1 MNMMLSEIAAYVQG
15 KLVGEDGVI
24 SSVSIDTRAIKPGQ
38 LYVAIKGHNFDGN
51 EFVAEA
57 EQAGAA
63 AAIVHQ
69 GITATIPHI
78 VVDDTRLALA
88 ELAGAWRKKA
98 SVSVGIATLLT
109 SMDVG
114 NAEDCREQS
123 RPPSLAVGRIGSLP
137 IATLPPS
144 LAVVGITGSNGK
156 TTVKEMVAAILG
168 ASDPTHGNTLFTQGN
183 LNNDIGVPLTLLR
196 LSEQH
201 RYAVIEMGANHP
213 GEIEYTSQYAQADV
227 AIITNVGAAHI
238 EGFGSVDG
246 VAKAKGEIIQT
257 LKQDGV
263 AVLNRDDAYFDYWKS
278 VAGTRK
284 VMSFGMDERATV
296 TAHSVKTEIIN
307 HAFATSFELVTAA
320 GELTVKLRLAGRH
333 NVVNA
338 LAATA
343 ACLALGIDPQQIKQG
358 LESVK
363 PVTGRLQPLVSRLG
377 NIVIDDTYNANSAS
391 LKAAL
396 DVLANCDGKRW
407 LVLGAFGELGPES
420 PKIHEQMGEL
430 IKSSGVVRLLAVG
443 SDARNTVKIFGKGAT
458 FFDTQNDLIEV
469 LKQELKGDEAILIKG
484 SRAQRMENVVA
495 ALVESFRSCSRPN
508 HRDAVNA
515 DIAGALSVLPT
526 SM

>member
-1 MNMMLSEIAAYVQG
+1 MTLSDCAECVQG
-15 KLVGEDGVI
+15 QLVGNDVEI
-24 SSVSIDTRAIKPGQ
+24 SSVSIDTRAIKSGE

-51 EFVAEA
+51 EFVGMA

-63 AAIVHQ
+63 AVLVHK
-69 GITATIPHI
+69 GVTATIPHV

-98 SVSVGIATLLT
+98 SVSL
-109 SMDVG
+109 
-114 NAEDCREQS
+114 
-123 RPPSLAVGRIGSLP
+123 
-137 IATLPPS
+137 
-144 LAVVGITGSNGK
+144 VGITGSNGK
-156 TTVKEMVAAILG
+156 TTVKEMVAAIL
-168 ASDPTHGNTLFTQGN
+168 SVNGNTLFTQGN

-196 LSEQH
+196 LNEQH

-213 GEIEYTSQYAQADV
+213 GEIEYTSRYAQADV
-227 AIITNVGAAHI
+227 AVITNVGPAHI

-246 VAKAKGEIIQT
+246 VAKAKGEVVET

-263 AVLNRDDAYFDYWKS
+263 AVLNRDDTYFDYWQS

-284 VMSFGMDERATV
+284 IMSFGIDERATV

-307 HAFATSFELVTAA
+307 HAFATTFELVTAE
-320 GELTVKLRLAGRH
+320 GELTVKLKLAGRH

-343 ACLALGIDPQQIKQG
+343 ACMALGIDLQQIKQG

-391 LKAAL
+391 LKAGL
-396 DVLANCDGKRW
+396 DVLAGCEGKHW

-430 IKSSGVVRLLAVG
+430 IKSSGVVRLLAIG
-443 SDARNTVKIFGKGAT
+443 SDARNTVKIFGKGAA
-458 FFDTQNDLIEV
+458 FFDTQNDLIEA
-469 LKQELKGDEAILIKG
+469 LKQELKGDEAILVKG

-495 ALVESFRSCSRPN
+495 ALVENFR
-508 HRDAVNA
+508 
-515 DIAGALSVLPT
+515 I
-526 SM
+526 

>member
-1 MNMMLSEIAAYVQG
+1 
-15 KLVGEDGVI
+15 GEDVAI

-57 EQAGAA
+57 AQAGAVG
-63 AAIVHQ
+63 AIVHQ
-69 GITATIPHI
+69 GIATTAKDGGSVAISRELMRPTIPHI
-78 VVDDTRLALA
+78 VVDDTRLVLA
-88 ELAGAWRKKA
+88 ELAGVWRKKA
-98 SVSVGIATLLT
+98 TVSVDRIDSRPIATLLT
-109 SMDVG
+109 SKDGG

-123 RPPSLAVGRIGSLP
+123 R
-137 IATLPPS
+137 PPS

-156 TTVKEMVAAILG
+156 TTVKEMVAAILSVNG
-168 ASDPTHGNTLFTQGN
+168 KTLFTQGN
-183 LNNDIGVPLTLLR
+183 LNNEIGVPLTLLR
-196 LSEQH
+196 LNEQH

-213 GEIEYTSQYAQADV
+213 GEIEYSSQYAQADV

-263 AVLNRDDAYFDYWKS
+263 AVLNRDDVYFDYWKS
-278 VAGTRK
+278 TAGTRK
-284 VMSFGMDERATV
+284 VISFGMDGRADV
-296 TAHSVKTEIIN
+296 TAHSIKAEIVD
-307 HAFATSFELVTAA
+307 HAFATTFELVAPEGA
-320 GELTVKLRLAGRH
+320 LAVQLKLAGRH

-338 LAATA
+338 LAAA
-343 ACLALGIDPQQIKQG
+343 SACLALGIDLQQIKQG

-363 PVTGRLQPLVSRLG
+363 PVTGRLQSLVSRLG

-391 LKAAL
+391 LIAGL
-396 DVLANCDGKRW
+396 DVLANCEGRHW
-407 LVLGAFGELGPES
+407 LVLGAFGELGAES
-420 PKIHEQMGEL
+420 PKIHEQMGGV

-443 SDARNTVKIFGKGAT
+443 SDARNTVKAFGEGAT

-469 LKQELKGDEAILIKG
+469 LRQELKGDEAILIKG

-495 ALVESFRSCSRPN
+495 ALVENFRK
-508 HRDAVNA
+508 
-515 DIAGALSVLPT
+515 
-526 SM
+526 

>member
-1 MNMMLSEIAAYVQG
+1 
-15 KLVGEDGVI
+15 
-24 SSVSIDTRAIKPGQ
+24 
-38 LYVAIKGHNFDGN
+38 
-51 EFVAEA
+51 
-57 EQAGAA
+57 
-63 AAIVHQ
+63 
-69 GITATIPHI
+69 
-78 VVDDTRLALA
+78 
-88 ELAGAWRKKA
+88 
-98 SVSVGIATLLT
+98 
-109 SMDVG
+109 
-114 NAEDCREQS
+114 
-123 RPPSLAVGRIGSLP
+123 
-137 IATLPPS
+137 
-144 LAVVGITGSNGK
+144 
-156 TTVKEMVAAILG
+156 
-168 ASDPTHGNTLFTQGN
+168 
-183 LNNDIGVPLTLLR
+183 LLR
-196 LSEQH
+196 LNEQH

-263 AVLNRDDAYFDYWKS
+263 AVLNRDDAYFDSWKS
-278 VAGTRK
+278 IAGTRK
-284 VMSFGMDERATV
+284 VISFGIDERADV

-307 HAFATSFELVTAA
+307 HAFATTFELVTAK
-320 GELTVKLRLAGRH
+320 GELTVKLKLAGRH

-338 LAATA
+338 LAAAA
-343 ACLALGIDPQQIKQG
+343 ACLALDTDLQQIKQG

-391 LKAAL
+391 LKAGL

-407 LVLGAFGELGPES
+407 LVLGAFGELGPDS

-443 SDARNTVKIFGKGAT
+443 SDAGNTVKVFGEGAT
-458 FFDTQNDLIEV
+458 FFDTQHDLIEM

-495 ALVESFRSCSRPN
+495 ALVENFRK
-508 HRDAVNA
+508 
-515 DIAGALSVLPT
+515 
-526 SM
+526 

>member
-1 MNMMLSEIAAYVQG
+1 MNMMLSEIAACVQG
-15 KLVGEDGVI
+15 KLVGNDVAI

-38 LYVAIKGHNFDGN
+38 LYIAIKGHNFDGN

-57 EQAGAA
+57 EQAGAV
-63 AAIVHQ
+63 AAIVHK
-69 GITATIPHI
+69 GVAATAMDGGPDCREQLPRELMQLTIPHI
-78 VVDDTRLALA
+78 LVDDTRLALA

-98 SVSVGIATLLT
+98 SVSV
-109 SMDVG
+109 
-114 NAEDCREQS
+114 
-123 RPPSLAVGRIGSLP
+123 
-137 IATLPPS
+137 
-144 LAVVGITGSNGK
+144 VGITGSNGK
-156 TTVKEMVAAILG
+156 TTVKEMVAAILS
-168 ASDPTHGNTLFTQGN
+168 ASDPTQGDTLFTQGN

-196 LSEQH
+196 LNEQH

-213 GEIEYTSQYAQADV
+213 GEIEYTSRYAQADV

-284 VMSFGMDERATV
+284 IMSFGFDEEATV

-307 HAFATSFELVTAA
+307 HAFATTFELVTEK
-320 GELTVKLRLAGRH
+320 GELTVKLKLAGRH

-343 ACLALGIDPQQIKQG
+343 ACLALDTDLQQIKQG
-358 LESVK
+358 LEVVK

-396 DVLANCDGKRW
+396 DVLANCAGKRW
-407 LVLGAFGELGPES
+407 LVLGAFGELGPQS

-430 IKSSGVVRLLAVG
+430 IKASGVECLLAIG
-443 SDARNTVKIFGKGAT
+443 SDARNTVKVFGKGAT
-458 FFDTQNDLIEV
+458 FFVTQSDLIEV

-484 SRAQRMENVVA
+484 SRAQRMENIAA
-495 ALVESFRSCSRPN
+495 ALVENFRK
-508 HRDAVNA
+508 
-515 DIAGALSVLPT
+515 
-526 SM
+526 